1 MKKVNIGTKK
11 ANFLDL
17 DNTSATKGMCSFSVY
32 FPKKQHIIA
41 SSNIYPKNLSSAL
54 KTNFLTIAK
63 RPKQQS
69 PLHYNTI
76 QTADSKENAK
86 INSQETFS
94 LLLKVFSKFTQ
105 PVNIFLTKQ
114 LKNVRRSALV
124 VLFFRCCIKV
134 VKKFYIQSEV
144 FPSIFYHW

>member
-1 MKKVNIGTKK
+1 MNIRTKK

-17 DNTSATKGMCSFSVY
+17 DNTSANKGMWSFSVY
-32 FPKKQHIIA
+32 FPKKQHIIS
-41 SSNIYPKNLSSAL
+41 SSNIYSKNMSSAL
-54 KTNFLTIAK
+54 KANFLAIAK

-69 PLHYNTI
+69 PLHYNTTQI
-76 QTADSKENAK
+76 ANSKKNAK

-94 LLLKVFSKFTQ
+94 TLLNVFSKFTQ
-105 PVNIFLTKQ
+105 PVKIFLTKQ

-124 VLFFRCCIKV
+124 VLFLDV
-134 VKKFYIQSEV
+134 VLMLLKKIYIQSEV